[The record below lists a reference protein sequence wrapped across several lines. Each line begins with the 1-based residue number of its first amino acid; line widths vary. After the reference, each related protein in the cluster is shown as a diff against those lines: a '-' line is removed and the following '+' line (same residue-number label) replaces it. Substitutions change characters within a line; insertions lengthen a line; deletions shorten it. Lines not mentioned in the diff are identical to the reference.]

1 MGWFS
6 KNDKS
11 EMINK
16 PKDMSPLEAI
26 THLCAA
32 IQLADGQTNYEE
44 KEPWIDTIEELFP
57 DFSEDRAEKFLIDA
71 QTIINKKM
79 GSEKTNYVVDV
90 LVRIRSLL
98 TENQIKALAPKI
110 ANIIEADGMVM
121 TSETDIAKVIENQL
135 GINIAINE
143 DL

>member
-6 KNDKS
+6 KNNNSD
-11 EMINK
+11 IVNK
-16 PKDMSPLEAI
+16 PKDMSPLEAV

-44 KEPWIDTIEELFP
+44 REPWLTTIEELFP
-57 DFSEDRAEKFLIDA
+57 DFSENRAEKFLMDA
-71 QTIINKKM
+71 QTIINKKV
-79 GSEKTNYVVDV
+79 GNEKINYVIDV
-90 LVRIRSLL
+90 SVRIRSLL
-98 TENQIKALAPKI
+98 NDDQIKTLAPKI

-121 TSETDIAKVIENQL
+121 TSETDIAKVIEDQL

-143 DL
+143 NL

>member
-1 MGWFS
+1 
-6 KNDKS
+6 
-11 EMINK
+11 
-16 PKDMSPLEAI
+16 
-26 THLCAA
+26 
-32 IQLADGQTNYEE
+32 
-44 KEPWIDTIEELFP
+44 
-57 DFSEDRAEKFLIDA
+57 
-71 QTIINKKM
+71 M

>member
-11 EMINK
+11 DIVNQ
-16 PKDMSPLEAI
+16 PKDMSPLEAV

-44 KEPWIDTIEELFP
+44 KEPWLNTIKELFP
-57 DFSEDRAEKFLIDA
+57 DFSENRAERFLMDA
-71 QTIINKKM
+71 QTIINKKV
-79 GSEKTNYVVDV
+79 GNEKINYVIDV
-90 LVRIRSLL
+90 SVRIRSLL
-98 TENQIKALAPKI
+98 NDDQIKTLAPKI

-121 TSETDIAKVIENQL
+121 TSETDIAKVIEDQL

-143 DL
+143 NL

>member
-11 EMINK
+11 DIVNQ
-16 PKDMSPLEAI
+16 PKDMSPLEAV

-44 KEPWIDTIEELFP
+44 KEPWLNTIKELFP
-57 DFSEDRAEKFLIDA
+57 DFSENRAERFLMDA
-71 QTIINKKM
+71 QTIINKKV
-79 GSEKTNYVVDV
+79 GNEKINYVVDV
-90 LVRIRSLL
+90 SVRIRSLL
-98 TENQIKALAPKI
+98 NDDQIKTLAPKI

-143 DL
+143 NL

>member
-11 EMINK
+11 DIVNE
-16 PKDMSPLEAI
+16 PKDMSPLEAV

-44 KEPWIDTIEELFP
+44 REPWLNTIEELFP
-57 DFSEDRAEKFLIDA
+57 DFSENRAEKFLMDA
-71 QTIINKKM
+71 QTIINKKV
-79 GSEKTNYVVDV
+79 GNEKINYIVEV
-90 LVRIRSLL
+90 LMRIRSLL
-98 TENQIKALAPKI
+98 SNDQIKNLAPKI

-121 TSETDIAKVIENQL
+121 TSETDIAKVIEDQL
-135 GINIAINE
+135 GINITINE
-143 DL
+143 NL

>member
-11 EMINK
+11 EIVNQ
-16 PKDMSPLEAI
+16 PKDMSPLEAV

-44 KEPWIDTIEELFP
+44 REPWLNTIEELFP
-57 DFSEDRAEKFLIDA
+57 DFSENRADKFLLEA
-71 QTIINKKM
+71 QTIINKKL
-79 GSEKTNYVVDV
+79 GNDKINYIVDV

-98 TENQIKALAPKI
+98 NDDQIKTLAPKI

-121 TSETDIAKVIENQL
+121 TSETDIAKVIEDQL
-135 GINIAINE
+135 GINITINE
-143 DL
+143 NL

>member
-11 EMINK
+11 EIVNQ
-16 PKDMSPLEAI
+16 PKDMSPLEAV

-32 IQLADGQTNYEE
+32 IQLADGQSNYEE
-44 KEPWIDTIEELFP
+44 RDPWLNTIEELFP
-57 DFSEDRAEKFLIDA
+57 DFSENRAEKFLMEA
-71 QTIINKKM
+71 QTIINKKV
-79 GSEKTNYVVDV
+79 GNEKINYVVDV

-98 TENQIKALAPKI
+98 NSDQIKNLAPKI

-121 TSETDIAKVIENQL
+121 TSETDIAKVIEDQL
-135 GINIAINE
+135 GINITINE
-143 DL
+143 NL

>member
-11 EMINK
+11 DIVNQ
-16 PKDMSPLEAI
+16 PKDMSPLEAV

-44 KEPWIDTIEELFP
+44 KEPWLNTIKELFP
-57 DFSEDRAEKFLIDA
+57 DFSENRAERFLMDA
-71 QTIINKKM
+71 QTIINKKV
-79 GSEKTNYVVDV
+79 GNEKINYVIDV
-90 LVRIRSLL
+90 SVRIRSLL
-98 TENQIKALAPKI
+98 NEDQIKTLAPKI

-121 TSETDIAKVIENQL
+121 TSETDIAKVIEDQL

-143 DL
+143 NL

>member
-11 EMINK
+11 DIVNQ
-16 PKDMSPLEAI
+16 PKDMSPLEAV

-44 KEPWIDTIEELFP
+44 KEPWLNTIKELFP
-57 DFSEDRAEKFLIDA
+57 DFSENRAEKFLMEA
-71 QTIINKKM
+71 QTIINKKV
-79 GSEKTNYVVDV
+79 GNEKINYVVDV

-98 TENQIKALAPKI
+98 NSDQIKNLAPKI

-121 TSETDIAKVIENQL
+121 TSETDIAKVIEDQL
-135 GINIAINE
+135 GINITINE
-143 DL
+143 NL

>member
-11 EMINK
+11 DIVNQ

-44 KEPWIDTIEELFP
+44 KEPWLNTIKELFP
-57 DFSEDRAEKFLIDA
+57 DFSENRAERFLMDA
-71 QTIINKKM
+71 QTIINKKV
-79 GSEKTNYVVDV
+79 GNEKINYVIDV
-90 LVRIRSLL
+90 SVRIRSLL
-98 TENQIKALAPKI
+98 NDDQIKTLAPKI

-121 TSETDIAKVIENQL
+121 TSETDIAKVIEDQL

-143 DL
+143 NL

>member
-11 EMINK
+11 DIVNQ
-16 PKDMSPLEAI
+16 PKDMSPLEAV

-44 KEPWIDTIEELFP
+44 KEPWLNTIKELFP
-57 DFSEDRAEKFLIDA
+57 DFSENRAEKFLMEA
-71 QTIINKKM
+71 QTIINKKV
-79 GSEKTNYVVDV
+79 GNEKINYVVDV

-98 TENQIKALAPKI
+98 NSDQIKNLAPKI

-121 TSETDIAKVIENQL
+121 TSETDIAKVIEDQL

-143 DL
+143 NL

>member
-11 EMINK
+11 DIVNQ
-16 PKDMSPLEAI
+16 PKDMSPLEAV

-44 KEPWIDTIEELFP
+44 KEPWLNTIKKLFP
-57 DFSEDRAEKFLIDA
+57 DFSEDRAERFLMDA
-71 QTIINKKM
+71 QTIINNKV
-79 GSEKTNYVVDV
+79 GNEKINYVIDV
-90 LVRIRSLL
+90 SVRIRSLL
-98 TENQIKALAPKI
+98 NDDQIKTLAPKI

-121 TSETDIAKVIENQL
+121 TSETDIAKVIEDQL
-135 GINIAINE
+135 GINITINE
-143 DL
+143 NL

>member
-1 MGWFS
+1 MGWIS

-11 EMINK
+11 DIVNQ
-16 PKDMSPLEAI
+16 PKDMSPLEAV

-44 KEPWIDTIEELFP
+44 KEPWLSTIKELFP
-57 DFSEDRAEKFLIDA
+57 DFSENRAERFLMDA
-71 QTIINKKM
+71 QTIINKKV
-79 GSEKTNYVVDV
+79 GNEKINYVIDV
-90 LVRIRSLL
+90 SVRIRSLL
-98 TENQIKALAPKI
+98 NDDQIKTLAPKI

-121 TSETDIAKVIENQL
+121 TSETDIAKVIEDQL

-143 DL
+143 NL

>member
-11 EMINK
+11 EIVNQ
-16 PKDMSPLEAI
+16 PKDMSPLEAV

-44 KEPWIDTIEELFP
+44 REPWLHTIEELFP
-57 DFSEDRAEKFLIDA
+57 DFSENRADKFLLDA
-71 QTIINKKM
+71 QTIINKKL
-79 GSEKTNYVVDV
+79 GNEKINYVVDV

-98 TENQIKALAPKI
+98 NEDQIKTLAPKI

-121 TSETDIAKVIENQL
+121 TSETDIAKVIEDQL

-143 DL
+143 NL

>member
-6 KNDKS
+6 KNNNSD
-11 EMINK
+11 IVNK
-16 PKDMSPLEAI
+16 PKDMSPLEAV

-44 KEPWIDTIEELFP
+44 REPWLTTIEELFP
-57 DFSEDRAEKFLIDA
+57 DFSENRAERFLMDA
-71 QTIINKKM
+71 QTIINKKV
-79 GSEKTNYVVDV
+79 GNEKINYVIDV
-90 LVRIRSLL
+90 SVRIRSLL
-98 TENQIKALAPKI
+98 NDDQIKTLAPKI

-121 TSETDIAKVIENQL
+121 TSETDIAKVIEDQL

-143 DL
+143 NL